1 MRSSPRTV
9 ATTAIRSA
17 ARRRAA
23 NASASI
29 EDSSTHCA
37 SSMDTSTGADSASWA
52 SSVSSATRT
61 ASGFAGSAL
70 CASALWSASACGV
83 GQVRELAD
91 RGPQQLGE
99 AGEGELGL
107 GLDTLRLEQR
117 HAAGLLARVTEQ
129 RGLADPGFAPQDEDP
144 AAASARGRQQRIDA
158 VALGCTT
165 HEHESERTPRRRSRG
180 SQNLVIHAVLREGP
194 DP

>member
-1 MRSSPRTV
+1 MSSSPRTV

-37 SSMDTSTGADSASWA
+37 SSMHTSTGSDSASWA
-52 SSVSSATRT
+52 SKVSSATRT

-70 CASALWSASACGV
+70 WRERAVERIGLRV
-83 GQVRELAD
+83 GEARELAD
-91 RGPQQLGE
+91 RRSQQLGE

-107 GLDTLRLEQR
+107 GLDTLGLEQG
-117 HAAGLLARVTEQ
+117 HAARL
-129 RGLADPGFAPQDEDP
+129 
-144 AAASARGRQQRIDA
+144 
-158 VALGCTT
+158 
-165 HEHESERTPRRRSRG
+165 SR
-180 SQNLVIHAVLREGP
+180 A
-194 DP
+194 